1 MSHKDEIPTESVKE
15 KKKGPRGEFG
25 GHQPIL
31 LLHTKNIPAV
41 HGV

>member
-1 MSHKDEIPTESVKE
+1 MSHKDEIPTESLKE
-15 KKKGPRGEFG
+15 KKGSRGEFG

-41 HGV
+41 PGV